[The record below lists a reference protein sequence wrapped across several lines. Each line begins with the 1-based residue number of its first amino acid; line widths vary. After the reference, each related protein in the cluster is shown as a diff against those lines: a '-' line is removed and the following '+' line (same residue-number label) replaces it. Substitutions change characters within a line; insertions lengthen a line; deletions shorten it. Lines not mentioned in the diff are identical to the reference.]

1 MPVLTH
7 TLPLS
12 SLFLVWDAIFS
23 GQARDK
29 DSNPKLD
36 FFLDICTSMIIRTK
50 PALYR
55 YGGYLTNCLLVFTHL
70 RRLGN
75 ITQKGPSLWT
85 ADEDQLFDDA
95 LMKGVSLLQPFN
107 LSNAGGIERVLQMA
121 SDLSQRRSR
130 ESITR
135 QANPSL
141 RDRLGVNMWKDFTT
155 SQRLPSNENPMDVRN
170 GTDSKNSDT
179 SAASSN
185 SSFVSQ
191 ITNTVWKGITN
202 QTAMEIPSTPTSPT
216 IPIPHSPEPEANP
229 QTTSKMWSYAEKLK
243 GSNTIATLSKMSSN
257 WRARALLS
265 SSGGS
270 LPLTNNVSDKFSH
283 RHAKQGSNSYEQ
295 DSPRTSSSFST
306 TRSPDLPVETSA
318 EGSPPQ
324 SNKSLLEKTRTLL
337 SPRSP
342 PSTSPPKS
350 APRPLLLT
358 STLVTSGQSGLK
370 SHRNLKNKNSSNIPD
385 PEEWADVMRE
395 KQHYICR
402 DSLSSTSSL
411 SPSDRYVR
419 TPKSTTS
426 DRESDTSSSR
436 IVSLNRRSVSPMAP
450 NFRLARERMQSRTS
464 SKSSGFTSP
473 PTLPHSPLQDS
484 RKTSARIAST
494 SESPSI
500 LQTYPPPSDP
510 NGSRTTAS
518 HLRESDDSD
527 ATSNERPSSVIRLT
541 EAEDA
546 ELSIQASR
554 VRSKRYPRLP
564 NLSIPDG
571 HKPHTSVEEK
581 SLNPSQL
588 TVEWPQHE
596 IEADSTPRKSRFES
610 EEDVPVSRKLSRSPQ
625 TLRKKL
631 STGEL
636 GHQRKVSVDTIRDF
650 RQRKVSNS
658 HRPRKISTESREV
671 PKSSRDSSAEEGDDE
686 GYDELLSAYE
696 SEDGPRS
703 SLENY

>member
-75 ITQKGPSLWT
+75 ITQKGPSLWA

-121 SDLSQRRSR
+121 SDFSQRRSR

-170 GTDSKNSDT
+170 GTDSKNSDAL
-179 SAASSN
+179 SASSN

-370 SHRNLKNKNSSNIPD
+370 SHINSTTLPD
-385 PEEWADVMRE
+385 REEWADVMRE
-395 KQHYICR
+395 KQHYIYR
-402 DSLSSTSSL
+402 DSLSSASSI

-419 TPKSTTS
+419 TPKSTMS

-450 NFRLARERMQSRTS
+450 SFRSVHERLESTTS
-464 SKSSGFTSP
+464 SISSGFTSP
-473 PTLPHSPLQDS
+473 PLPRSLGN
-484 RKTSARIAST
+484 RKTSARTAST
-494 SESPSI
+494 SESPTI
-500 LQTYPPPSDP
+500 LQTYSPLSDP
-510 NGSRTTAS
+510 NPK
-518 HLRESDDSD
+518 ESDSD

-546 ELSIQASR
+546 ELSTRASR
-554 VRSKRYPRLP
+554 VRAKRYPRLS

-571 HKPHTSVEEK
+571 PKPHTSVEDK
-581 SLNPSQL
+581 GCNSSQL

-596 IEADSTPRKSRFES
+596 NEAVLTTPKGSCFES
-610 EEDVPVSRKLSRSPQ
+610 EEHVPISRKLSRSP
-625 TLRKKL
+625 LRKKL
-631 STGEL
+631 SGEL
-636 GHQRKVSVDTIRDF
+636 VHHQRKVSVDTIRDY
-650 RQRKVSNS
+650 RQRKVSNG
-658 HRPRKISTESREV
+658 HRPRKISTESREI
-671 PKSSRDSSAEEGDDE
+671 PKNRRDSSAEEGDDE

-703 SLENY
+703 SLEC

>member
-1 MPVLTH
+1 
-7 TLPLS
+7 
-12 SLFLVWDAIFS
+12 
-23 GQARDK
+23 
-29 DSNPKLD
+29 
-36 FFLDICTSMIIRTK
+36 
-50 PALYR
+50 
-55 YGGYLTNCLLVFTHL
+55 
-70 RRLGN
+70 
-75 ITQKGPSLWT
+75 
-85 ADEDQLFDDA
+85 
-95 LMKGVSLLQPFN
+95 MKGVSLLQPFN
-107 LSNAGGIERVLQMA
+107 LSNAGGIERVLQIA
-121 SDLSQRRSR
+121 SDLSERRSR

-135 QANPSL
+135 QVNPSL
-141 RDRLGVNMWKDFTT
+141 RDRFGVNMWKDFTT
-155 SQRLPSNENPMDVRN
+155 SQRLPSNENSVDVRN
-170 GTDSKNSDT
+170 GTDSKNSDA

-185 SSFVSQ
+185 PSLVSQ

-216 IPIPHSPEPEANP
+216 APIPPHNPEPEANP

-270 LPLTNNVSDKFSH
+270 SQPTNIVSDEFSH
-283 RHAKQGSNSYEQ
+283 RHAKHGSNSYEQ

-306 TRSPDLPVETSA
+306 RSPDLPVETSA
-318 EGSPPQ
+318 EGSPLQ

-342 PSTSPPKS
+342 PSLPLKPAPKS
-350 APRPLLLT
+350 APKPLLLT

-370 SHRNLKNKNSSNIPD
+370 SHRNLKSSSTIPD

-395 KQHYICR
+395 KQHYIYR

-419 TPKSTTS
+419 TPKSTIS

-450 NFRLARERMQSRTS
+450 NFRLARERMQSRAS

-473 PTLPHSPLQDS
+473 PTLRSALQES

-494 SESPSI
+494 GESPTI
-500 LQTYPPPSDP
+500 LQTYPPLSDP
-510 NGSRTTAS
+510 NANKTTALTS
-518 HLRESDDSD
+518 SGLKESDDSE
-527 ATSNERPSSVIRLT
+527 ATSNERPSSVVRLT

-571 HKPHTSVEEK
+571 HKPHTSMEEK

-588 TVEWPQHE
+588 TVEWPQHD
-596 IEADSTPRKSRFES
+596 IEVDSTPRKSHFES
-610 EEDVPVSRKLSRSPQ
+610 EEVPISRKLSRSPQ

-636 GHQRKVSVDTIRDF
+636 GHQRKVSVDTIRDY
-650 RQRKVSNS
+650 RQRKVSS
-658 HRPRKISTESREV
+658 GHRPRKISSESREI
-671 PKSSRDSSAEEGDDE
+671 PKSRRDSSAEEGDDE

-703 SLENY
+703 SLE